1 MPGPRSFTAAQIC
14 SRNSA
19 TQRPSGLGPKLWL
32 RLASVARWRTTP
44 TYLTKAIRSGR
55 LLLLPGRRLLRS
67 RLLRLLLAGNWR
79 QHFLLSGRRLAR
91 LLAGPLG
98 SFRLGRRA
106 ADASAQRFHKIHNVL
121 ATGPLLRGDRFAGAL
136 LIDEIDQ
143 RRFVLI
149 FKLLGLEPS
158 GFLERNDVF
167 ALVTTRPMA
176 TLVHLA
182 DGLAD
187 HREGVVP
194 DLAVGS

>member
-1 MPGPRSFTAAQIC
+1 MVAAGQCRQVAYHADLPYQSDSVRPTSSAAGPPASSQ
-14 SRNSA
+14 
-19 TQRPSGLGPKLWL
+19 PSPPP
-32 RLASVARWRTTP
+32 A
-44 TYLTKAIRSGR
+44 
-55 LLLLPGRRLLRS
+55 
-67 RLLRLLLAGNWR
+67 LAGNWR

-136 LIDEIDQ
+136 LIDEINQ